1 MFDTLSQQINL
12 LSSVLCPDMGSHVS
26 KGRQGDNNS
35 LGRSWDPWR
44 RPLAQPD
51 VPVCSHTKLT
61 LLDRRVGGNWILL
74 FIYLSSYQLSWST
87 SDCGDGDIKDSR
99 MRMFSK
105 NSLVSRFSPS
115 SSWLEG
121 VPCSN
126 VTEGCIVHIPG
137 SKTGGIFS
145 QDTHSS
151 GTIDCIPRPLP
162 AKNVLTAFR
171 MFLVFLDFFW

>member
-1 MFDTLSQQINL
+1 MFDTLSQQINFAVH
-12 LSSVLCPDMGSHVS
+12 VLCPDMGSHVS
-26 KGRQGDNNS
+26 KGRQGDNCS

-121 VPCSN
+121 VPAQEWQKDALHCP
-126 VTEGCIVHIPG
+126 H
-137 SKTGGIFS
+137 TGIQNWRNF
-145 QDTHSS
+145 Q
-151 GTIDCIPRPLP
+151 
-162 AKNVLTAFR
+162 
-171 MFLVFLDFFW
+171 